1 MTPTEI
7 KQLFLETI
15 EKPDFKEKSGATK
28 HQLYNYRHRTTKVSL
43 MLEILLIYQH
53 LEVLRFHN
61 LMPYL
66 FPLKLFS
73 SYYMF

>member
-43 MLEILLIYQH
+43 MLEILLKVNAI
-53 LEVLRFHN
+53 
-61 LMPYL
+61 
-66 FPLKLFS
+66 KIIKK
-73 SYYMF
+73 